1 MTGKGPMDPDRSCAE
16 SSGAPVSSNGNITKL
31 YSYVVA
37 RDLGFAPNPFY
48 GFCTLATCKPGIRR
62 MAKAGDWILGTG
74 SKAKGRG
81 DYAVYAMRVT
91 ETMTFNEYWDDPRFR
106 KKRSDWQASRRKAR
120 GDNIYHRDH
129 RTNKWRQLPSCH
141 SNRDGTQNQENTS
154 KDTNVDRVLL
164 SDDFIYWGGE
174 GQNLPNFRDVNICC
188 GRNYRCNFPKKVV
201 GAFVS
206 WIRGFDERGRCGTP
220 LEWD

>member
-1 MTGKGPMDPDRSCAE
+1 MTSTGRIDHSRSISE
-16 SSGAPVSSNGNITKL
+16 SDGAPVGSNQSITKL

-37 RDLGFAPNPFY
+37 IDLGFAPNPFY

-74 SKAKGRG
+74 SKAKGRS

-106 KKRSDWQASRRKAR
+106 KKRSDWQASRQKTR

-129 RTNKWRQLPSCH
+129 LTNKWRQLSSCH
-141 SNRDGTQNQENTS
+141 SNRDGTQNQKNTCN
-154 KDTNVDRVLL
+154 DTKVDRILV

-174 GQNLPNFRDVNICC
+174 GPKLPNFRDVNICC
-188 GRNYRCNFPKKVV
+188 GRNYRCKFSKKVV
-201 GAFVS
+201 GDFVS

-220 LEWD
+220 LEWN